1 MGFTLRAAL
10 SELPQDAEVVMTELV
25 PGVVA
30 WAKNELAEVHGDS
43 LADARVRIVEDDVA
57 QPVRAAPAAWDAI
70 LLDVDNG
77 PDGIT
82 VESNDRLY
90 APAGL
95 AAARA
100 ALRPHGVLAVWSSGP
115 DSAFTGRLRR
125 AGFAVDEQ
133 VVRGGSGARHVIWLA
148 GAPG

>member
-1 MGFTLRAAL
+1 
-10 SELPQDAEVVMTELV
+10 VV
-25 PGVVA
+25 G
-30 WAKNELAEVHGDS
+30 WAKNEMAALYGASLGDP
-43 LADARVRIVEDDVA
+43 RVRIFEGDVA
-57 QPVRAAPAAWDAI
+57 QPIAAGRRGWDAI

-82 VESNDRLY
+82 VESNDALY

-100 ALRPHGVLAVWSSGP
+100 ALTPGGLLAVWSSAP
-115 DSAFTGRLRR
+115 DASFTARLRR

-133 VVRGGSGARHVIWLA
+133 VVRTGGGGRGARHVIWLA
-148 GAPG
+148 RAPG